1 MSRRMYTIN
10 DIQFMVDTLISSNTL
25 LPGLYQSTNN
35 ICAIF
40 TAIIE
45 SRGQHWTNHVRAI
58 SWTDEEK
65 QKFEHLFQPYIPH
78 ILAFFNGMKGGA
90 PTNSML
96 AAAPVEA
103 APVDAA
109 PVEAESDAESEAD
122 VTSDAESDVASD
134 AASEPDTS
142 TASEATSDDKTPD
155 SIFVKIL
162 DAFKYV
168 DSVVAEMAT
177 EYGILKYETKADT
190 EEDYHLIP
198 PAISSLLTP
207 IIGPLGAEGLKE
219 IKVPLRLLI
228 TLIYLFL
235 DMTRM
240 AAATAGQEQ
249 ARKTLSIAVALIDIL
264 RGDWKRGITSIMG
277 YFGTAPLFMGQLAK
291 SYLFLFQMLS
301 PRIQENFVY
310 GAFDAVKS
318 FMIGVLLTIFKV
330 SAPFS
335 IRKTVIEVFETIA
348 KHKKD
353 IDGTLEA
360 ADLNP
365 LPTYMMPSFND
376 LNNLQGIMDDPAFLC
391 SKEHQEL
398 VKSINQS
405 YMLNILLQIA
415 RIPVTE
421 QFIKWKCDGKPV
433 RSFVEELADRQRKPN
448 KKKNAAA
455 AEASRTPVEASPAPV
470 EASPTPVEASPTPV
484 EASPALT
491 APALT
496 SPATA
501 EPSPA
506 TAEPSPATA
515 ESSPATAEPSPTE
528 VSPPALTASAPA
540 PTEPSATESSP
551 ATAEPSPAPA
561 PAPAAPPAPI
571 IPETRGGK
579 RSLRMASAFIA

>member
-103 APVDAA
+103 APVDT
-109 PVEAESDAESEAD
+109 ESDAESEAD
-122 VTSDAESDVASD
+122 ITSDAESDVASE
-134 AASEPDTS
+134 AASEADTS
-142 TASEATSDDKTPD
+142 TAPEAAPAAAPEATSDDKTPD

-376 LNNLQGIMDDPAFLC
+376 LNNLQALMDDPAFLC

-421 QFIKWKCDGKPV
+421 QFIKWKCEGKPA

-455 AEASRTPVEASPAPV
+455 AEASPAAVEASPA
-470 EASPTPVEASPTPV
+470 
-484 EASPALT
+484 
-491 APALT
+491 
-496 SPATA
+496 
-501 EPSPA
+501 
-506 TAEPSPATA
+506 ATA
-515 ESSPATAEPSPTE
+515 ESSPAATTEPPATAEASPTE
-528 VSPPALTASAPA
+528 VSPPA
-540 PTEPSATESSP
+540 PTEPSAP
-551 ATAEPSPAPA
+551 VEPSPAPA
-561 PAPAAPPAPI
+561 PAPAAPPAPV

>member
-103 APVDAA
+103 APVGTDSD
-109 PVEAESDAESEAD
+109 AESDAESDAK
-122 VTSDAESDVASD
+122 VTSDAESETETD
-134 AASEPDTS
+134 AKTV
-142 TASEATSDDKTPD
+142 SDDKTPD

-198 PAISSLLTP
+198 PAISSLLIP

-318 FMIGVLLTIFKV
+318 FIVGVLLTIFKV

-365 LPTYMMPSFND
+365 LPTYMTPNFND
-376 LNNLQGIMDDPAFLC
+376 LNNLQALMDDPAFLC

-421 QFIKWKCDGKPV
+421 QFIKWKCEGKPT
-433 RSFVEELADRQRKPN
+433 RSFVEELADRQQKPN
-448 KKKNAAA
+448 KKKNSAA
-455 AEASRTPVEASPAPV
+455 AEASLTEPSP
-470 EASPTPVEASPTPV
+470 
-484 EASPALT
+484 
-491 APALT
+491 
-496 SPATA
+496 TA
-501 EPSPA
+501 EPSA
-506 TAEPSPATA
+506 TT
-515 ESSPATAEPSPTE
+515 EPSPTE
-528 VSPPALTASAPA
+528 VTPPATTEPPALTS
-540 PTEPSATESSP
+540 PTTIE
-551 ATAEPSPAPA
+551 PAPA
-561 PAPAAPPAPI
+561 PAPAPAVPPAPESVG
-571 IPETRGGK
+571 PETRGGK

>member
-58 SWTDEEK
+58 SWTNEEK

-103 APVDAA
+103 APVDA
-109 PVEAESDAESEAD
+109 E
-122 VTSDAESDVASD
+122 SDAESDVASEAESEAESE
-134 AASEPDTS
+134 AAP
-142 TASEATSDDKTPD
+142 EATSDDKTPD

-207 IIGPLGAEGLKE
+207 IIGPFGAEGLKE

-318 FMIGVLLTIFKV
+318 FIVGVLLTIFKV

-365 LPTYMMPSFND
+365 LPTYMTPNFND
-376 LNNLQGIMDDPAFLC
+376 LNNLRALMDDPAFLC

-433 RSFVEELADRQRKPN
+433 RSFVEELADRQQKPN

-455 AEASRTPVEASPAPV
+455 AEASLTPTEL
-470 EASPTPVEASPTPV
+470 SPTAEPSATTEPSPTTEPSATTEPSPTEV
-484 EASPALT
+484 TPPALT
-491 APALT
+491 SSAPIEPPALTAPAPAPALT
-496 SPATA
+496 SPA
-501 EPSPA
+501 PA
-506 TAEPSPATA
+506 
-515 ESSPATAEPSPTE
+515 
-528 VSPPALTASAPA
+528 PALTA
-540 PTEPSATESSP
+540 
-551 ATAEPSPAPA
+551 PAPA
-561 PAPAAPPAPI
+561 PAPAPASVVPPALESVV
-571 IPETRGGK
+571 PETRGGK